1 MSLLAL
7 QSLEDGKLCAKRWR
21 ADGSVESYGLITW
34 WRPVSAT
41 NVSDIGRLYGALQRL
56 RARRD
61 LVVVRGTLVDPEA
74 IRMRRALQGDYAGL
88 RDGDRPWLCCDLDTL
103 ATDEGMRAEL
113 VADAPGGLQRV
124 GAWAR
129 SQLPAWLQDVTCVA
143 RWSQS
148 AGRDAFAKA
157 KLHLWFWLDRPVC
170 CASLATWASDVPMLD
185 PAVCRPVQP
194 IYTSDPIVEDGW
206 RGPEERVA
214 LVPGAVD
221 VGTTPADILSYADW
235 RARKDAADREREERA
250 RMWAEA
256 DRYRSPAARQSRAAR
271 RMDTV
276 VRRALDEMASAPES
290 RRHGTLMR
298 AAAAISRTAHE
309 VGVDP
314 RADLEALAQVAAAR
328 LPADR
333 ASEPATAIEYA
344 QRTL

>member
-7 QSLEDGKLCAKRWR
+7 QSLEPDKVCAKRWR
-21 ADGSVESYGLITW
+21 ADGTVDTYGLITW
-34 WRPVSAT
+34 WRPLEAPAVT
-41 NVSDIGRLYGALQRL
+41 DIGKLYRALQRL
-56 RARRD
+56 RGRHD
-61 LVVVRGTLVDPEA
+61 MVVVRGTLVDPTA
-74 IRMRRALQGDYAGL
+74 QRMRRALQGDGANL
-88 RDGDRPWLCCDLDTL
+88 SDGDRPWLCCDLDTL
-103 ATDEGMRAEL
+103 ATDEGLRAEL

-129 SQLPAWLQDVTCVA
+129 AQLPAWLQDVTCVA

-157 KLHLWFWLDRPVC
+157 KLHLWFWFDRAVC
-170 CASLATWASDVPMLD
+170 CASLAAWAADVPMLD

-206 RGPEERVA
+206 RGPDERVA
-214 LVPGAVD
+214 LVPGGVD
-221 VGTTPADILSYADW
+221 VARPPDEILSYADW
-235 RARKDAADREREERA
+235 RARKDAADREREQKA

-256 DRYRSPAARQSRAAR
+256 DRYRSPAARASRAAR
-271 RMDTV
+271 RMDAV
-276 VRRALDEMASAPES
+276 VRRALEEMATAPES

-298 AAAAISRTAHE
+298 SAAAIARTAQE

-333 ASEPATAIEYA
+333 ATEPRVAIEYA